1 MTAPTGHVPSDHAI
15 LRLPKPPKD
24 FVPDRYRPS
33 SQEFL
38 PSTADKEDAAKN
50 GHPVR
55 ISVWDETLTS
65 VEQARALRNGPSIV
79 LRGMVAEVL
88 SAGASA
94 VVYEALQP
102 PDSERP
108 GADGH
113 AGIEGIPR
121 REGDETRAA
130 ETRVEHRDRL
140 AAIAGCFRLVL

>member
-1 MTAPTGHVPSDHAI
+1 MTAPTGHVPNDHTI

-38 PSTADKEDAAKN
+38 PSTADKEDAEKN
-50 GHPVR
+50 NHPVR

-65 VEQARALRNGPSIV
+65 VEQAIALRNGPAIV
-79 LRGMVAEVL
+79 LRGMVADVL
-88 SAGASA
+88 KAGASA
-94 VVYEALQP
+94 VVYEPLQP
-102 PDSERP
+102 PESERP

-121 REGDETRAA
+121 REA
-130 ETRVEHRDRL
+130 ETRPDHRDRL
-140 AAIAGCFRLVL
+140 GAIAGCFQLVV